1 MKVNVYAKD
10 LSVSKDTEEIISEK
24 LALIEKYLLIDDATT
39 AQAMVKR
46 HGNDIKLEVTIPSK
60 VGFLRSEVID
70 HDIRDA
76 IDKSIEKLESQLRGQ
91 KGRLSR
97 RHREKLAKT
106 FIEEG
111 GFEEEEKVKRVKRVI
126 IEDLDSEDAIMQMEL
141 MDHNFFVYRD
151 ADTKIVSVMYKRED
165 GDYGILEIV

>member
-1 MKVNVYAKD
+1 MIRSAVAEHDMRAAKD
-10 LSVSKDTEEIISEK
+10 KSV
-24 LALIEKYLLIDDATT
+24 
-39 AQAMVKR
+39 
-46 HGNDIKLEVTIPSK
+46 
-60 VGFLRSEVID
+60 
-70 HDIRDA
+70 
-76 IDKSIEKLESQLRGQ
+76 EKLESKLRGQ

-97 RHREKLAKT
+97 RHKEKLSKT
-106 FIEEG
+106 FYEDDDYQI
-111 GFEEEEKVKRVKRVI
+111 EEKVKRVKRVI